1 MRYFKKDIIAIF
13 LSVIL
18 VFLFSAIVDI
28 RLDMEIFDRNQK
40 MLMDYEKINET
51 VMDYDQSRLYFRL
64 YNRDRNAGDFKE
76 YEAATEKV
84 FASLEDLSSVFR
96 EDERSNMNYR
106 IVSQMLAHRSEMITA
121 YENLEI
127 QDRTLS
133 RDLEY
138 ILILSERVSTQL
150 NSLASSYLNQMN
162 DMNARNLIWYQE
174 RQNISN
180 ALSFLLLVSLIIS
193 ALLIGRVMKKKLE
206 EAAHVVSEIG
216 NRNFDVKNMERTHYE
231 DVNVYIDTM
240 NDMKEEIRELIAQTE
255 AYARSQIQYEQQKR
269 MLAESRMKEL
279 QLQINPHFLFNTL
292 SIVIRH
298 IQFKE
303 YETSIQLI
311 KETSKILRSS
321 LGKKKGI
328 IALDDEIELL
338 NSYIFI
344 QQLHLKDRVEISL
357 DVRKAYGNEV
367 LEVPPLVIQP
377 LVENAVMH
385 GMSAV
390 TSGGRID
397 IRILEKAD
405 FVQVEVE
412 DNGKGIPEEIIEKV
426 KSGTYEGHIGLLNV
440 VRRLQLHYEREDV
453 FELKSEEGKGTLV
466 TLYLYKRRGNDV

>member
-13 LSVIL
+13 VAVIL
-18 VFLFSAIVDI
+18 VFMISAIVDT

-40 MLMDYEKINET
+40 MVRDYEKINET

-64 YNRDRNAGDFKE
+64 YNRDRNSDDFRE
-76 YEAATEKV
+76 YEEATKKV
-84 FASLEDLSSVFR
+84 TASLEELSSVFR

-106 IVSQMLAHRSEMITA
+106 IVAQMLAHRSEMIEA

-133 RDLEY
+133 RDLDY

-162 DMNARNLIWYQE
+162 DMNEKNLIWYRN
-174 RQNISN
+174 RQNLSN
-180 ALSFLLLVSLIIS
+180 ALTFVILLSLVVAMLFI
-193 ALLIGRVMKKKLE
+193 ARAMKRKLQ
-206 EAAHVVSEIG
+206 EAAQVVSEIG
-216 NRNFDVKNMERTHYE
+216 NRNFSVKNMERTHYR

-240 NDMKEEIRELIAQTE
+240 NEMKEEIRDLIARTE
-255 AYARSQIQYEQQKR
+255 SYARSQIQYEQQKR

-298 IQFKE
+298 IQFRE

-321 LGKKKGI
+321 LGKKQGMI
-328 IALDDEIELL
+328 PLDDEIELL

-357 DVRKAYGNEV
+357 DIRKAYGNEV

-385 GMSAV
+385 GMSQV

-405 FVQVEVE
+405 RVQVEVK
-412 DNGKGIPEEIIEKV
+412 DNGNGIPQEILEKV
-426 KSGTYEGHIGLLNV
+426 RTGTYEGHIGFFNV
-440 VRRLQLHYEREDV
+440 IRRLQLLYERDDV
-453 FELKSEEGKGTLV
+453 FELRSEEGKGTLV
-466 TLYLYKRRGNDV
+466 MLYLYKRREKDV

>member
-1 MRYFKKDIIAIF
+1 MRYFKKDIIAIIVA
-13 LSVIL
+13 VIL

-28 RLDMEIFDRNQK
+28 RLDMEIFDRNRK
-40 MLMDYEKINET
+40 MLEDYEEINET

-64 YNRDRNAGDFKE
+64 YNRDRNANDFAE
-76 YEAATEKV
+76 YQRATDKV
-84 FASLEDLSSVFR
+84 TASLEELSSVFR
-96 EDERSNMNYR
+96 EDERSSMNYR
-106 IVSQMLAHRSEMITA
+106 IVSQMLEHRSEMIRA

-133 RDLEY
+133 KDLEY
-138 ILILSERVSTQL
+138 IIILSERVSTQL

-162 DMNARNLIWYQE
+162 DMNEKNLIWYQN
-174 RQNISN
+174 RQNLSN
-180 ALSFLLLVSLIIS
+180 ALTFLILLSLIV
-193 ALLIGRVMKKKLE
+193 LTLFIGRAMKKKLL
-206 EAAHVVSEIG
+206 EAAQVVSEIG
-216 NRNFDVKNMERTHYE
+216 NRNFQVKNLERTHYK

-240 NDMKEEIRELIAQTE
+240 NDMKEEILALIAQTE

-303 YETSIQLI
+303 YDTSIQLI

-321 LGKKKGI
+321 LGKKKGMI
-328 IALDDEIELL
+328 PLDDEIDLL

-390 TSGGRID
+390 TSGGSID
-397 IRILEKAD
+397 IRIMERAD
-405 FVQVEVE
+405 RVEVEVE
-412 DNGKGIPEEIIEKV
+412 DNGKGIPQEIIEKV

-440 VRRLQLHYEREDV
+440 IRRLQLLYEREDV
-453 FELKSEEGKGTLV
+453 FELRSEEGKGTHV
-466 TLYLYKRRGNDV
+466 KLYLYKRRQKDV